1 MGGRNT
7 GHLHKYQ
14 NELNLRMA
22 STEINRLKTIS
33 DLHRFNQL
41 PPPEHPLIS
50 LIDYS
55 LIAPISGTSEL
66 RWIQEFY
73 TISLKRNV
81 VGKYRYGQQSYDF
94 DEGLMTFFSPEQV
107 ISVVLIEED
116 ATTHKPS
123 GWILAIHPDFFFG
136 TALANIIKKY
146 PFFNYSV
153 REALF
158 LSEKEENIINETLQ
172 NIRLEYQAN
181 IDQFS
186 QQIIISQIELLLSYS
201 ERFYQRQFLTRRIL
215 NHEILSKL
223 EEFLEEYF
231 SNENVMNNGLPSV
244 KEVAGNLILSPDY
257 LSTMLKSLTGQTTQ
271 QHIHNKLIEKA
282 KIKLSTTN
290 LSVSEIAYELGFE
303 HSQSFSK
310 LFKSKTNQTPLEFR
324 ASYN

>member
-1 MGGRNT
+1 
-7 GHLHKYQ
+7 
-14 NELNLRMA
+14 MA
-22 STEINRLKTIS
+22 NPEINKLNTIS

-41 PPPEHPLIS
+41 PPPDHPLIS

-55 LIAPISGTSEL
+55 HIAPTPGTNEL
-66 RWIQEFY
+66 RWVQEFY

-81 VGKYRYGQQSYDF
+81 VGKYRYGQQLYDF
-94 DEGLMTFFSPEQV
+94 DEGLMTFFSPHQV
-107 ISVVLIEED
+107 ISIELIEED

-136 TALANIIKKY
+136 TSLANIIKKY

-158 LSEKEENIINETLQ
+158 LSEKEENIINEILQ
-172 NIRLEYQAN
+172 NIKTEYQAN
-181 IDQFS
+181 LDRFS
-186 QQIIISQIELLLSYS
+186 QQIIISQLELLLNYAD
-201 ERFYQRQFLTRRIL
+201 RFYQRQFLTRKVS
-215 NHEILSKL
+215 NHQVLSKL
-223 EEFLEEYF
+223 EEYLENRFRSEEIL
-231 SNENVMNNGLPSV
+231 SKGLPSV
-244 KEVAGNLILSPDY
+244 TEVAANLNLSPDY
-257 LSTMLKSLTGQTTQ
+257 LSNMLKSLTGQTTQ

-310 LFKSKTNQTPLEFR
+310 LFKLKTSQTPTEFR